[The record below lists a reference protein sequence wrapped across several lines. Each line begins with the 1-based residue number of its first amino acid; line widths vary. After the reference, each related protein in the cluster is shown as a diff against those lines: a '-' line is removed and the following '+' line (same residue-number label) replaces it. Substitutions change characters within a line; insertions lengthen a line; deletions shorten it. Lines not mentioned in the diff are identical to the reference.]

1 MKVLKNP
8 SGVSNIVSITLVL
21 IVLGTLGL
29 ILSSTQ
35 KISNHLKENV
45 EVAITLKS
53 DSDSVAIQQFVQ
65 QLKSADYAKN
75 VQYISKEQAAVTLQK
90 ELGENFVDFLGYNPL
105 KPSIIISF
113 KSNFTEKVLLKSTIH
128 KISANPLIE
137 DVQYQESLISELNEN
152 LKTIAIILLSFT
164 SLLIIVAIGLIN
176 NTIRI
181 ALYSQRQ
188 LIRSMLLVGAKKNFI
203 RKPFLIDSVRN
214 GILGG
219 VISIAILMTC
229 IYFAEQKI
237 ADIKNLIDT
246 NTLLQLGGLL
256 LSCGVVLSF
265 TCTLIALN
273 RHLKYRTNL
282 L

>member
-29 ILSSTQ
+29 ILSSAQ

-53 DSDSVAIQQFVQ
+53 DSDSVAVQQLVS

-75 VQYISKEQAAVTLQK
+75 VQYITKEQAAINLQK

-113 KSNFTEKVLLKSTIH
+113 KSNYTEKVLLKSTINR
-128 KISANPLIE
+128 IAANPLIE

-203 RKPFLIDSVRN
+203 RRPFLIDSVRN

-219 VISIAILMTC
+219 IFSIIILMTC

-237 ADIKNLIDT
+237 ADLKNLIDT
-246 NTLLQLGGLL
+246 NTLLQVGGLL

>member
-29 ILSSTQ
+29 ILSSAQ

-53 DSDSVAIQQFVQ
+53 DSDSVAVQQLVS

-75 VQYISKEQAAVTLQK
+75 VQYITKEQAAINLQK

-113 KSNFTEKVLLKSTIH
+113 KSNYTEKVLLKSTINR
-128 KISANPLIE
+128 IAANPLIE

-219 VISIAILMTC
+219 VFSIIILMTC

-237 ADIKNLIDT
+237 ADLKNLIDT
-246 NTLLQLGGLL
+246 NTLLQVGGLL

>member
-8 SGVSNIVSITLVL
+8 SGVSNIISITLVL

-29 ILSSTQ
+29 ILSSAQ

-65 QLKSADYAKN
+65 QLKSAEYAKN
-75 VQYISKEQAAVTLQK
+75 VQYITKEQAAIKLQK

-113 KSNFTEKVLLKSTIH
+113 KSNYTEKVLLKSTINR
-128 KISANPLIE
+128 IAANPLIE
-137 DVQYQESLISELNEN
+137 DIQYQESLISELNEN

-188 LIRSMLLVGAKKNFI
+188 IIRSMLLVGAKKNFI
-203 RKPFLIDSVRN
+203 RKPFLIDSIRN

-219 VISIAILMTC
+219 LFSIIILLTC

-237 ADIKNLIDT
+237 TDLKNLIDT
-246 NTLLQLGGLL
+246 NTLIQVGGML

>member
-8 SGVSNIVSITLVL
+8 SGVSNIISITLVL

-29 ILSSTQ
+29 ILSSAQ

-65 QLKSADYAKN
+65 QLKSAEYAKN
-75 VQYISKEQAAVTLQK
+75 VQYITKEEAAIKLQK

-113 KSNFTEKVLLKSTIH
+113 KSNYTEKVLLKSTINR
-128 KISANPLIE
+128 IAANPLIE
-137 DVQYQESLISELNEN
+137 DIQYQESLISELNEN

-188 LIRSMLLVGAKKNFI
+188 IIRSMLLVGAKKNFI
-203 RKPFLIDSVRN
+203 RKPFLIDSIRN

-219 VISIAILMTC
+219 LFSIIILLTC

-237 ADIKNLIDT
+237 TDLKNLIDT
-246 NTLLQLGGLL
+246 NTLIQVGGML

>member
-29 ILSSTQ
+29 ILSSAQ

-53 DSDSVAIQQFVQ
+53 DSDSVAIQQFVT

-75 VQYISKEQAAVTLQK
+75 VQYITKEQAAVKLQK

-113 KSNFTEKVLLKSTIH
+113 KSKFTEKVLLKSTINR
-128 KISANPLIE
+128 IASNPLIE

-214 GILGG
+214 GVLGG
-219 VISIAILMTC
+219 IFSIIILSTC

-237 ADIKNLIDT
+237 TDLKNLIDT
-246 NTLLQLGGLL
+246 NTLLQVGGLL
-256 LSCGVVLSF
+256 LSCGVILSF

>member
-29 ILSSTQ
+29 ILSSAQ

-53 DSDSVAIQQFVQ
+53 DSDSVAVQQLVS

-113 KSNFTEKVLLKSTIH
+113 KSNFTEKILLKSTIH
-128 KISANPLIE
+128 KIAANPLIE

-152 LKTIAIILLSFT
+152 LKTIAVILLSFT

-203 RKPFLIDSVRN
+203 RRPFLIDSVRN

-219 VISIAILMTC
+219 IFSIIILMTC

-237 ADIKNLIDT
+237 ADLKNLIDT
-246 NTLLQLGGLL
+246 NTLLQVGGLL

>member
-29 ILSSTQ
+29 ILSSAQ

-53 DSDSVAIQQFVQ
+53 DSDSVAVQQLVS

-75 VQYISKEQAAVTLQK
+75 VQYITKEQAAINLQK

-113 KSNFTEKVLLKSTIH
+113 KSNYTEKVLLKSTINR
-128 KISANPLIE
+128 IAANPLIE
-137 DVQYQESLISELNEN
+137 DVQYQGSLISELNEN

-219 VISIAILMTC
+219 VFSIIILMTC

-237 ADIKNLIDT
+237 ADLKNLIDT
-246 NTLLQLGGLL
+246 NTLLQVGGLL

>member
-8 SGVSNIVSITLVL
+8 SGVSNVVSITLVL

-29 ILSSTQ
+29 ILSSAQ

-53 DSDSVAIQQFVQ
+53 DSDSVAVQQLVS

-75 VQYISKEQAAVTLQK
+75 VQYISKDQAAVTLQK

-113 KSNFTEKVLLKSTIH
+113 KSNYTERVLLKSTINR
-128 KISANPLIE
+128 IAANPLIE

-219 VISIAILMTC
+219 VFSIIILMTC

-237 ADIKNLIDT
+237 ADLKNLINT
-246 NTLLQLGGLL
+246 NTLLQVGGLL